1 MLMKR
6 MGVDLDNVVKT
17 ICVLQITFCVIH
29 NICQKMEDLY
39 INDNEVLENVL
50 ENGDQELQPFV
61 FCTVTVNDEHT
72 KPSFKRKLRGKI

>member
-50 ENGDQELQPFV
+50 TRRPRTA
-61 FCTVTVNDEHT
+61 TVCFLYSN
-72 KPSFKRKLRGKI
+72 R